1 MSDTTPPDQEDG
13 STPVEPLRD
22 AAEKNPFHPPQQD
35 APKSESSLSRN
46 GPYKWWGPGDINA
59 FFGLML
65 DNLTGLLLVVVLLS
79 GFGFPTDFITS
90 SMVPGTAIG
99 VLLGDLAFVYFAFRL
114 AKKSGNPNVTAMPLG
129 LDTPSVFGI
138 TLLILGPSYLE
149 GVNSLGLDQTAAA
162 YRTWHIGIWC
172 MVISGILKLA
182 LAPATG
188 WLQRVVPRA
197 ALLGSLAAIALVLIS
212 FLPMSEILKHPLPG
226 LVALAIVLGTL
237 IGKIRLPYNLPGTLG
252 ALLVGGGLYY
262 LMCLL
267 HVPDYELPQFQ
278 DALQSV
284 QWLPMQWT
292 QALQGT
298 WLSDLP
304 AALNY
309 LPIALPFAIATV
321 VGGIDCTESAAAA
334 GDRYHTPT
342 VIGVEAIA
350 TLVAG
355 LCGGVIQTT
364 PYIGHPAYKA
374 MGGRSGYT
382 FGTALVIGSAGLLGY
397 FALLNELIPLPAVM
411 PILVFIGLEI
421 TSQSFAVTPKRHY
434 AAVAI
439 ACLPALAALVV
450 NLVSQVL
457 NDPALAGAGIGFGSL
472 DAGFQSRYEPLSILG
487 SGFILTS
494 LFWAWM
500 LAAVID
506 RKLATAGK
514 ISLLCAGLTLFGLI
528 HSPLAGSSMF
538 LPFGPESWGDLVL
551 QSEWRRLVMEYVAA
565 YVSVGILFLVWNRL
579 LAATG
584 SEQAAASDEQASQSH
599 DS

>member
-1 MSDTTPPDQEDG
+1 MSDTSSPDQENG
-13 STPVEPLRD
+13 S
-22 AAEKNPFHPPQQD
+22 PPG
-35 APKSESSLSRN
+35 AS
-46 GPYKWWGPGDINA
+46 YKWWGPGDINA

-90 SMVPGTAIG
+90 SMIPGTAIG

-114 AKKSGNPNVTAMPLG
+114 AKTSGNPNVTAMPLG

-149 GVNSLGLDQTAAA
+149 GINSLGLDQTAAA

-172 MVISGILKLA
+172 MVVSGIFKLA

-197 ALLGSLAAIALVLIS
+197 ALLGSLAAIALALIS

-226 LVALAIVLGTL
+226 LVALAIVLVTL
-237 IGKIRLPYNLPGTLG
+237 IGKIRLPSNLPGTLG
-252 ALLVGGGLYY
+252 ALVVGGGLYY
-262 LMCLL
+262 LMCFLQIS
-267 HVPDYELPQFQ
+267 HYELPEFQ
-278 DALQSV
+278 NALQSV
-284 QWLPMQWT
+284 QWLPTQWT
-292 QALQGT
+292 EALQGT
-298 WLSDLP
+298 WLRDLP
-304 AALNY
+304 AALSY

-350 TLVAG
+350 TLIAG
-355 LCGGVIQTT
+355 FCGGVIQTT

-382 FGTALVIGSAGLLGY
+382 FGTAVVIGSAGLLGY

-457 NDPALAGAGIGFGSL
+457 SDPALADANIHLSSL
-472 DAGFQSRYEPLSILG
+472 TASFQSRYEPISILA

-494 LFWAWM
+494 LFWAWT

-506 RKLATAGK
+506 RKLATAGT

-528 HSPLAGSSMF
+528 HSPLAGNRMF

-551 QSEWRRLVMEYVAA
+551 QSESRRLVMEYVAA
-565 YVSVGILFLVWNRL
+565 YVSVGVLFLLWSRL
-579 LAATG
+579 PTAANPQ
-584 SEQAAASDEQASQSH
+584 QATTSDEH
-599 DS
+599 DSQPDNT

>member
-1 MSDTTPPDQEDG
+1 MRDTSSPDQENG
-13 STPVEPLRD
+13 S
-22 AAEKNPFHPPQQD
+22 PPG
-35 APKSESSLSRN
+35 AS
-46 GPYKWWGPGDINA
+46 YKWWGPGDINA

-90 SMVPGTAIG
+90 SMIPGTAIG

-114 AKKSGNPNVTAMPLG
+114 AKTSGNPNVTAMPLG

-149 GVNSLGLDQTAAA
+149 GINSLGLDQTAAA

-172 MVISGILKLA
+172 MVVSGIFKLA

-197 ALLGSLAAIALVLIS
+197 ALLGSLAAIALALIS

-226 LVALAIVLGTL
+226 LVALAIVLVTL

-252 ALLVGGGLYY
+252 ALVVGGGLYY
-262 LMCLL
+262 LMCFLQIS
-267 HVPDYELPQFQ
+267 HYELPEFQ
-278 DALQSV
+278 NALQSV
-284 QWLPMQWT
+284 QWLPTQWT
-292 QALQGT
+292 EALQGT
-298 WLSDLP
+298 WLRDLP
-304 AALNY
+304 AALSY

-350 TLVAG
+350 TLIAG
-355 LCGGVIQTT
+355 FCGGVIQTT

-382 FGTALVIGSAGLLGY
+382 FGTAVVIGSAGLLGY

-457 NDPALAGAGIGFGSL
+457 SDPALADANIHLSSL
-472 DAGFQSRYEPLSILG
+472 TASFQSRYEPISILA

-494 LFWAWM
+494 LFWAWT

-506 RKLATAGK
+506 RKLATAGT

-528 HSPLAGSSMF
+528 HSPLAGNRMF

-551 QSEWRRLVMEYVAA
+551 QSESRRLVMEYVAA
-565 YVSVGILFLVWNRL
+565 YVSVGVLFLLWSRL
-579 LAATG
+579 PTAANPQ
-584 SEQAAASDEQASQSH
+584 QATTSDEH
-599 DS
+599 DSQPDNT